1 MFRFKEIRA
10 LNSLMMSL
18 CTFYW
23 HGHISFHL
31 CPTAQ
36 TDDGNCTTSFSQCSE
51 ITTKIWCL
59 LSTFRGFFGPSLN
72 ITLPMHSAP
81 YKRQADQPQEPDF
94 HRLRPT
100 QQSPTLRLKPP
111 CSPSNMKVSAGILC
125 LLLVAATFGTQV
137 LAQPGKAPLFLSLN
151 AFITPAINPG
161 HKSPH
166 ACCIASI
173 AKMEK
178 VKAREELRAGT
189 SQLVRGRTRAR
200 SSGPWG
206 QAPLSCLTFGTLNA
220 LSTILILYLDGAEK
234 EGPFLIVDEKDI
246 SGNGREEEILAG
258 GFQCWIMVQ
267 RNFQNGGCEG

>member
-18 CTFYW
+18 CTFCW

-31 CPTAQ
+31 CPAAQ

-72 ITLPMHSAP
+72 MTLPMHSAP
-81 YKRQADQPQEPDF
+81 YKRQADQPEEPDF

-100 QQSPTLRLKPP
+100 QQLPTLRLKPL

-137 LAQPGKAPLFLSLN
+137 LAHPRTSQRPSSSRGPSLAAHSLSD
-151 AFITPAINPG
+151 PAITRGGGPPSSPPYSAWSPSVYLKLQYYG
-161 HKSPH
+161 HL
-166 ACCIASI
+166 
-173 AKMEK
+173 MERTDSLEK
-178 VKAREELRAGT
+178 TLMLGKIEGGRR
-189 SQLVRGRTRAR
+189 RG
-200 SSGPWG
+200 
-206 QAPLSCLTFGTLNA
+206 
-220 LSTILILYLDGAEK
+220 
-234 EGPFLIVDEKDI
+234 
-246 SGNGREEEILAG
+246 
-258 GFQCWIMVQ
+258 
-267 RNFQNGGCEG
+267 